1 MLTIL
6 SDTAFAVIVGTFLA
20 GRWLDAPGFA
30 PDHPAFAAHSFP
42 VRARRRLML
51 LCTAVFTLVHVIH
64 PWFLAAS
71 MSGSNNFASD
81 LSLVPTILSSTHQGT
96 LWYINSVAIA
106 VLLVGTLS
114 ITSTSKRAA
123 TWAAV
128 VSLLALAFTKAASGH
143 AADDGDFTLAEFSQF
158 LHILSTSVWSGCVL
172 VSGLVVLPRLHRNTT
187 AATLWSFGG
196 RLSTTVTWALAAL
209 LVSGIYTS
217 DRELNNTLSELW
229 TSSWGK
235 ILIVKIAFVLIAILL
250 GAMGRFL
257 CLGRPAEG
265 ERAAL
270 MVRLLFTEAAVM
282 ICILCLSG
290 LLGNT
295 APAMSASM
303 SM

>member
-6 SDTAFAVIVGTFLA
+6 TDTTFAVIVGTLLA

-30 PDHPAFAAHSFP
+30 SEHPAFAAHSFP
-42 VRARRRLML
+42 LRARRRLML
-51 LCTAVFTLVHVIH
+51 LCIAVFILVHLVH

-81 LSLVPTILSSTHQGT
+81 LALVPTILSSTHQGT
-96 LWYINSVAIA
+96 LWYINSVAI
-106 VLLVGTLS
+106 VLLLAGTLA
-114 ITSTSKRAA
+114 ITSGSKRAA
-123 TWAAV
+123 TWAV
-128 VSLLALAFTKAASGH
+128 LISLAIIAFTKAASGH

-158 LHILSTSVWSGCVL
+158 LHILSTAVWSGCVL
-172 VSGLVVLPRLHRNTT
+172 VSGLIVLPRLHRSTT

-196 RLSTTVTWALAAL
+196 QLSTTVTWALAAL

-217 DRELNNTLSELW
+217 DRELNNTLSGLW
-229 TSSWGK
+229 TSAWGK
-235 ILIVKIAFVLIAILL
+235 ILIVKVTFVLAAILL

-295 APAMSASM
+295 APAMSTAM